1 MDNINMLL
9 SQEDQISQLVVTD
22 NAVSKKDTDTILY

>member
-22 NAVSKKDTDTILY
+22 NAVSEKDTDTILH